1 VKFLEKIEV
10 AGNVISL
17 WVFEKAQRSDFSRP
31 ATEKK
36 STEISEKEQ
45 AKNRERTLSRAR
57 KRYFDL
63 VNLNFASLTKFL
75 TLTIANPVYSTPAI
89 ANPALKNFVDKL
101 RKTHDRDLK
110 YIATIELQKRGTIHY
125 HLLMDM
131 KYIDF
136 EVLLKKWGLG
146 GCWIKAIPPE
156 CPATANYMAKYMS
169 KQMLQ
174 NLSASPEWRHKKVFL
189 RSRNLKY
196 PPLVMRRNSN
206 YLSLHLSELLDGLK
220 FHGEIVKKET
230 YEGNH
235 EVTGR
240 YKKTTIIM
248 DRLGSDIKGVEQ
260 EACLY
265 AESSLTP
272 SF

>member
-1 VKFLEKIEV
+1 LKFFEKIEV

-17 WVFEKAQRSDFSRP
+17 WTFEKTQRADFSCSSRESKTSGP
-31 ATEKK
+31 TQE
-36 STEISEKEQ
+36 EQ
-45 AKNRERTLSRAR
+45 DKNRARTLSRAR

-63 VNLNFASLTKFL
+63 VNLNFPSLTKFL
-75 TLTIANPVYSTPAI
+75 TLTIANPVYSSPAI
-89 ANPALKNFVDKL
+89 ANPALKNFIDNL
-101 RKTHDRDLK
+101 RKTHDKNLK

-125 HLLMDM
+125 HLLMDI

-156 CPATANYMAKYMS
+156 CPATASYMAKYMS

-174 NLSASPEWRHKKVFL
+174 GLSASPEWRHKKVFL

-206 YLSLHLSELLDGLK
+206 YLSLHLSEFLDGLR
-220 FHGEIVKKET
+220 FHGEIVKKEI

-235 EVTGR
+235 EATGR
-240 YKKTTIIM
+240 YKKTTIIL

>member
-1 VKFLEKIEV
+1 LRFLEKIEV

-17 WVFEKAQRSDFSRP
+17 WVFEKAQRADFSCPHKDGKAPSPTR
-31 ATEKK
+31 E
-36 STEISEKEQ
+36 EQ
-45 AKNRERTLSRAR
+45 EKNRARTLSRAR

-63 VNLNFASLTKFL
+63 VNLNFSSLTKFL
-75 TLTIANPVYSTPAI
+75 TLTIANPAYSTPAI

-101 RKTHDRDLK
+101 RKTHDNNLK

-125 HLLMDM
+125 HLLMDV

-136 EVLLKKWGLG
+136 DVLLKKWGLG

-156 CPATANYMAKYMS
+156 CPATANYMSKYMS

-174 NLSASPEWRHKKVFL
+174 NLSVSPEWRHKKVFL

-206 YLSLHLSELLDGLK
+206 YLSLHLSEFLDGLRY
-220 FHGEIVKKET
+220 HGRVVKKEA
-230 YEGNH
+230 YEGSH

-240 YKKTTIIM
+240 YKKTTIIL
-248 DRLGSDIKGVEQ
+248 DRLDTDIEGVEQ

-265 AESSLTP
+265 AESSLPP